1 MPETSSE
8 TLMARRIILQ
18 HDDAL
23 RAPCLASIVLDSKN
37 EADEDMPTGIYD
49 IRAARTFL
57 AGIDTIGNNG
67 MEIFGGYATGRLF
80 PSTPRRRPKLDDCLS
95 EIHRQITLIIA
106 NQKVAGDADRQAPNT
121 ISAARKPVR
130 DLLGIDM
137 KFVKAQART
146 VSLPCYAGTEHK
158 SRKRRVRG
166 RSSNFRSNGFEVSA
180 VTSW

>member
-1 MPETSSE
+1 
-8 TLMARRIILQ
+8 
-18 HDDAL
+18 
-23 RAPCLASIVLDSKN
+23 
-37 EADEDMPTGIYD
+37 
-49 IRAARTFL
+49 
-57 AGIDTIGNNG
+57 

-130 DLLGIDM
+130 NFLGIDM

-146 VSLPCYAGTEHK
+146 VSLPCHARSQHK
-158 SRKRRVRG
+158 SRKWRVRG
-166 RSSNFRSNGFEVSA
+166 RSGRPRSHGPEVNAASPWLTCA
-180 VTSW
+180 AFTAM